1 MSFTVTQILVGED
14 VGLNVGSMVGDRVVG
29 ESVGCNVGCSVGSAE
44 GVPVGWVVGA
54 KLPIS
59 GPLVRRLPRERWPLD
74 EGGGDVLRE
83 ASGTGD
89 GEELAGCAR
98 GEFRWEPV
106 DDVVRGSGQEHGG
119 RL

>member
-1 MSFTVTQILVGED
+1 MLLAANEGPALAKGRAPGPWRPA
-14 VGLNVGSMVGDRVVG
+14 GL
-29 ESVGCNVGCSVGSAE
+29 
-44 GVPVGWVVGA
+44 A
-54 KLPIS
+54 KLPNS
-59 GPLVRRLPRERWPLD
+59 GTPLERRTTIDVGWPLD